1 MFVYCIFVNL
11 LEQSVILT
19 QRKNYK
25 IHETFHKQ
33 FKPKTLYFIEMF
45 CMAGVPGAGALT
57 GPCIRGWKGK
67 FHVSILSPTCDFSR
81 HACTYCGGDIEDK
94 FSLSGILAACFLFPF
109 GVLLCCYFKE
119 RRCVSCTRELV

>member
-1 MFVYCIFVNL
+1 MFVYCIFVYL

-33 FKPKTLYFIEMF
+33 FKPKTLYFVEMF

-57 GPCIRGWKGK
+57 GLCIRGWKGK
-67 FHVSILSPTCDFSR
+67 FHVSFYLLLVT
-81 HACTYCGGDIEDK
+81 
-94 FSLSGILAACFLFPF
+94 FP
-109 GVLLCCYFKE
+109 GMLVLTLE
-119 RRCVSCTRELV
+119 ET